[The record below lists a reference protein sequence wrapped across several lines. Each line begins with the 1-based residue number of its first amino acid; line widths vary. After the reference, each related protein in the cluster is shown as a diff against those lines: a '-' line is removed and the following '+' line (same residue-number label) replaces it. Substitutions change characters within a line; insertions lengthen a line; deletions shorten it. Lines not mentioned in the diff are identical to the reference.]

1 MTNKNPRMHRTSD
14 LYYAAFLKTAGV
26 KLLGT
31 EKAERGS
38 RVTYLFEWLPTI
50 DELKM
55 GYFNRSS
62 KVSALTFV
70 DEIKAMKALTYAD

>member
-1 MTNKNPRMHRTSD
+1 MSNRKPREHRTSD

-31 EKAERGS
+31 EKGERG

-50 DELKM
+50 EELKM